1 MVVYS
6 LFHTFAAKT
15 INKYQMTYQGY
26 IVDALRREIC
36 EGSLVVEDG
45 KIVEVRHGKLPP
57 RSKPWPY
64 LMPGFIDS
72 HVHIESSMMV
82 PHEFARIAVSH
93 GTIGVIAD
101 PHEIANVLGVEGV
114 DYMIQSGHQAQF
126 NFCFGAPSCVPAIGG
141 EVETSGATINVVE
154 IEKLMARDDIGFL
167 AEMMN
172 YPGVLNSDKEVMQK
186 IEAARRHGKP
196 VDGHAPGL
204 MGQLRNQYAAVGITT
219 DHECSTLEE
228 GRSCIKAGMK
238 VIIREG
244 CAAKDYEQLS
254 PLIKE
259 SPDMVMLCTDDCHPE
274 DFVREHINA
283 IVKRALADGYDLWD
297 ILQAACINPQRHYHL
312 DWGLLQE
319 GDPANF
325 IIVDK
330 IGPHFRVLNTV
341 IRGMEVFSYN
351 SSSLAMYLQLKPTSF
366 KGNHL
371 DYPNNFVAAPLTEDD
386 VYYKIKPGET
396 EHIIRATDGSL
407 LTRHDVVHIP
417 DSWFSETYPWL
428 EVQKIVVYNRYH
440 QGAKPMMGLVRGF
453 GITHGAIAGSVAHDC
468 HNIVAIGSN
477 DGYIVR
483 AINRVI
489 EMGGGLVVVSPDEE
503 NDIPLPIAGLM
514 APLSGH
520 ELAFRTMIMRQK
532 VHDIGCQMKAPFIT
546 MGFMALPVIPS
557 LKLTDHH
564 LMDTKNMQIIK

>member
-1 MVVYS
+1 M
-6 LFHTFAAKT
+6 
-15 INKYQMTYQGY
+15 IYQGH
-26 IVDALRREIC
+26 IVDVVNHEIFD
-36 EGSLVVEDG
+36 GSLIVEDG
-45 KIVEVRHGKLPP
+45 KIIEIKHCELP
-57 RSKPWPY
+57 RLEKPWPY

-101 PHEIANVLGVEGV
+101 PHEIANVLGVKGV
-114 DYMIQSGHQAQF
+114 DFMIQSGRQAQF
-126 NFCFGAPSCVPAIGG
+126 NFCFGAPSCVPALGG
-141 EVETSGATINVVE
+141 DVETSGATINSEE

-172 YPGVLNSDKEVMQK
+172 YPGVLAGDKEVMRK
-186 IEAARRHGKP
+186 IEAAQHYGKP

-204 MGQLRNQYAAVGITT
+204 TGQLRDQYAAAGITT

-228 GRSCIKAGMK
+228 GRSCIHAGMK

-254 PLIKE
+254 PLIRE
-259 SPDMVMLCTDDCHPE
+259 CPDMVMLCTDDCHPE

-297 ILQAACINPQRHYHL
+297 ILQTACVTPQRHYHL
-312 DWGLLQE
+312 DWGLLQK
-319 GDPANF
+319 GDPATF
-325 IIVDK
+325 IVVDK
-330 IGPHFRVLNTV
+330 IGPHFKVQSTV

-351 SSSLAMYLQLKPTSF
+351 ASSLAMYLQLKPSSF
-366 KGNHL
+366 KGNFPN
-371 DYPNNFVAAPLTEDD
+371 YSNNFVAAPLTEEDI
-386 VYYKIKPGET
+386 YYQLKPGNT
-396 EHIIRATDGSL
+396 EHIIHASDGSL
-407 LTRHDVVHIP
+407 HTKHDEVHIA

-428 EVQKIVVYNRYH
+428 EVQKIVVYNRYQ
-440 QGAKPMMGLVRGF
+440 QGAKPMMGLIRGF

-503 NDIPLPIAGLM
+503 NDIPLPIGGLM

-532 VHDIGCQMKAPFIT
+532 VHDIGCTMKAPFIT
-546 MGFMALPVIPS
+546 MAFMALPVIPS
-557 LKLTDHH
+557 LKLTDRH
-564 LMDTKNMQIIK
+564 LMDTKNMMIIK

>member
-1 MVVYS
+1 
-6 LFHTFAAKT
+6 
-15 INKYQMTYQGY
+15 MTYQGH
-26 IVDALRREIC
+26 IVDVLSREIFD
-36 EGSLVVEDG
+36 GTLTVEDG
-45 KIVEVRHGKLPP
+45 KITEIKHCKLPE
-57 RSKPWPY
+57 REKPYPY

-72 HVHIESSMMV
+72 HVHIESSLMV

-93 GTIGVIAD
+93 GTIGVVAD
-101 PHEIANVLGVEGV
+101 PHEIANVLGLAGI
-114 DYMIQSGHQAQF
+114 DYMIQSGSQAQF

-141 EVETSGATINVVE
+141 EVETSGATIDAEE
-154 IEKLMARDDIGFL
+154 IEKLLARDDIGFL

-172 YPGVLNSDKEVMQK
+172 YPGVLTGDREVMHK
-186 IEAARRHGKP
+186 IETARRYGKP

-204 MGQLRNQYAAVGITT
+204 TGTLRDQYAAAGITT
-219 DHECSTLEE
+219 DHECSTIEE
-228 GRSCIKAGMK
+228 GRSCIQAGMM

-254 PLIKE
+254 PLIRE
-259 SPDMVMLCTDDCHPE
+259 RPDMVMLCTDDCHPE

-297 ILQAACINPQRHYHL
+297 ILQAACVNPQRHYHL

-319 GDPANF
+319 GDPATF
-325 IIVDK
+325 ITIDK
-330 IGPHFRVLNTV
+330 IGPHFKVQSTV
-341 IRGMEVFSYN
+341 IRGMEVFCYN
-351 SSSLAMYLQLKPTSF
+351 SSSLAMYLQLKPSSF
-366 KGNHL
+366 KGSL
-371 DYPNNFVAAPLTEDD
+371 PDYPNNFVAAPLTEEDIF
-386 VYYKIKPGET
+386 YQITPGDT
-396 EHIIRATDGSL
+396 EHIILASDGSL
-407 LTRHDVVHIP
+407 LTGHEEVRIA
-417 DSWFSETYPWL
+417 DSWFGETYPWL

-440 QGAKPMMGLVRGF
+440 QGAKPIMGLVRGF
-453 GITHGAIAGSVAHDC
+453 GITRGAIAGSVAHDC

-489 EMGGGLVVVSPDEE
+489 EMEGGLVVVSPEEE

-520 ELAFRTMIMRQK
+520 ELAFRTMIMRKK
-532 VHDIGCQMKAPFIT
+532 VRDIGCTMKAPFIT

-557 LKLTDHH
+557 LKLTDRH
-564 LMDTKNMQIIK
+564 LMDTQNMEIIK

>member
-1 MVVYS
+1 M
-6 LFHTFAAKT
+6 
-15 INKYQMTYQGY
+15 IYQGH
-26 IVDALRREIC
+26 IVDVVNREIFD
-36 EGSLVVEDG
+36 GSLIVEDG
-45 KIVEVRHGKLPP
+45 KIVEIRHCELPH
-57 RSKPWPY
+57 REKPWPY

-101 PHEIANVLGVEGV
+101 PHEIANVLGVKGV
-114 DYMIQSGHQAQF
+114 DYMIQSGRQAQF
-126 NFCFGAPSCVPAIGG
+126 NFCFGAPSCVPALGG
-141 EVETSGATINVVE
+141 DVETSGATINNEE
-154 IEKLMARDDIGFL
+154 IEKLMARNDIGFL

-172 YPGVLNSDKEVMQK
+172 YPGVLAGDKEVMRK
-186 IEAARRHGKP
+186 IEIAQHYGKP

-204 MGQLRNQYAAVGITT
+204 TGQLRDQYAAAGITT

-228 GRSCIKAGMK
+228 GRSCIHAGMK

-254 PLIKE
+254 PLIRE
-259 SPDMVMLCTDDCHPE
+259 CPDMVMLCTDDCHPE

-283 IVKRALADGYDLWD
+283 IVKRALADGYNLWD
-297 ILQAACINPQRHYHL
+297 ILQTACVTPQRHYHL

-319 GDPANF
+319 GDPATF

-330 IGPHFRVLNTV
+330 IEPHFKVQSTN
-341 IRGMEVFSYN
+341 IKGMEVFSYN
-351 SSSLAMYLQLKPTSF
+351 SSSLAMYLQLKPSSF
-366 KGNHL
+366 KGNL
-371 DYPNNFVAAPLTEDD
+371 SDYPNNFVAAPLTEEDI
-386 VYYKIKPGET
+386 YYRLRPGDT
-396 EHIIRATDGSL
+396 EHIIHASDGSL
-407 LTRHDVVHIP
+407 LTKHDEVHIA
-417 DSWFSETYPWL
+417 DSWFSDTYPWL
-428 EVQKIVVYNRYH
+428 EVQKIVVYNRYQ

-477 DGYIVR
+477 DKYIVR

-503 NDIPLPIAGLM
+503 NDIPLPIGGLM

-532 VHDIGCQMKAPFIT
+532 VHDIGCTMKAPFIT
-546 MGFMALPVIPS
+546 MAFMALPVIPS
-557 LKLTDHH
+557 LKLTDRH
-564 LMDTKNMQIIK
+564 LMDTKNMMIIK